1 MNKMKDLTTNF
12 EKELDQLLKQYFG
25 DEELRRIYY
34 RVDPQKEES
43 NKVSEMINDFY
54 RNQLDINVDSCNER
68 LKIDK
73 TITFSE
79 KQLIPDKFFEFMLDL
94 GRLCLSNSKLNL
106 ASQIFK
112 KVYKSS
118 KKTFFKAESMLELG
132 NVFSRRADWFR
143 SLQAISDA
151 AKLYKE
157 NDDKSGMAKCYN
169 LIGSIYGERG
179 EIEKAKI
186 YFLESLSMINPEV
199 ESEMLANV
207 YTNLGVIDNI
217 QGNVHD
223 GIKKL
228 NNALIIYNK
237 LGSQNRVAEVYHN
250 IGMMYFESGDN
261 ESSIKALDEGIEIA
275 KRGRFISALCLLYV
289 AKSEVLIS
297 KEDINSAAVFAEKAF
312 ELSHDVDDKLTVA
325 DIYRVK
331 GIIER
336 HCKNYKLSENYLL
349 DSLRINESL
358 MNRMN
363 LAETSLELAILYEEI
378 ENSKN
383 KSLYLGTAQ
392 DYFKQIDA
400 SPKLKVID
408 SMLDV
413 EVA

>member
-1 MNKMKDLTTNF
+1 MNKMQDLTTNF

-54 RNQLDINVDSCNER
+54 KSQLNIKIDNCNER
-68 LKIDK
+68 FKLDR

-79 KQLIPDKFFEFMLDL
+79 KHLIPDKFFEFMLDL
-94 GRLCLSNSKLNL
+94 GRLCISNSKLNL

-118 KKTFFKAESMLELG
+118 KKLFFKAESMLELG
-132 NVFSRRADWFR
+132 NVFSRRADWIR

-157 NDDKSGMAKCYN
+157 NYDSSGMAKCYN
-169 LIGSIYGERG
+169 LMGSIYGERG
-179 EIEKAKI
+179 DMDKAKY
-186 YFLESLSMINPEV
+186 YFLESLSLVNTDTETELI
-199 ESEMLANV
+199 ANLH
-207 YTNLGVIDNI
+207 TNLGVIDNI
-217 QGNVHD
+217 QGNVHN

-228 NNALIIYNK
+228 NKALIIFKK
-237 LGSQNRVAEVYHN
+237 LGHHNRIAEVCHN

-261 ESSIKALDEGIEIA
+261 ESSVKALDEGIEIA
-275 KRGRFISALCLLYV
+275 KRGHFISALCLLYV
-289 AKSEVLIS
+289 AKSEVFIS

-312 ELSHDVDDKLTVA
+312 EISHDVDDKLAVA

-336 HCKNYKLSENYLL
+336 YSKNYKLSESYLF

-358 MNRMN
+358 QNRRN
-363 LAETSLELAILYEEI
+363 IADTSLELAILYKEI
-378 ENSKN
+378 ENPKN
-383 KSLYLGTAQ
+383 KTFYLGTAQ
-392 DYFKQIDA
+392 DYYKQIDD
-400 SPKLKVID
+400 SQKLNVIAN
-408 SMLDV
+408 MLGV
-413 EVA
+413 EAV